1 MYKYKTKQL
10 LSKEKKLDKQ
20 IKKLT
25 NKVMP
30 IFFRLKRLEKKHKE
44 TTNQIDNI
52 VVNATDKQVQGINK
66 IWNLNYHFN

>member
-10 LSKEKKLDKQ
+10 LSKEKKLNKQ

-30 IFFRLKRLEKKHKE
+30 IFFRLKKLEKKHEE

-52 VVNATDKQVQGINK
+52 IVNATDKQVQGINK
-66 IWNLNYHFN
+66 LWMKNN

>member
-66 IWNLNYHFN
+66 I